1 MKTAPLRIK
10 TLFIALLIP
19 MMSKAQLYTQKA
31 DGSFQLTQVGA
42 EHFAALALKCI
53 AQEFPNK
60 PAHVQVDSGDLH
72 QPSGYHPAFYG
83 CFDWHSAVHGHWMLI
98 KLLKEFPEMAKAKA
112 IRETINRH
120 LTNEKIQIELAYF
133 KQPYNRSFERT
144 YGWAWLLK
152 LAEELYTWNDPQ
164 GRTWYANLEPLAEHI
179 AKAYIEFL
187 PGLSFPNRTGV
198 HPNTAFGLSFAW
210 DYAVTLRDINLSSAV
225 LHHGYRYYLHDQ
237 NCPAQWEP
245 GGTDF
250 FSPCLMQAE
259 LMAKILTNENFESW
273 LNAFLPELKNEQ
285 PAILFSP
292 VSVTDRS
299 DGHLVH
305 LDGLNLSRAWCF
317 LNIAAVVK
325 NTALRQTLITSAERH
340 LAKTIPLIAD
350 GDYMGEHWL
359 ASFAVYAL
367 YAGK

>member
-1 MKTAPLRIK
+1 
-10 TLFIALLIP
+10 
-19 MMSKAQLYTQKA
+19 LYTREVN
-31 DGSFQLTQVGA
+31 GSFRLTKAGA
-42 EHFAALALKCI
+42 EHFSSLAMKCI
-53 AQEFPNK
+53 VQEFPNK
-60 PAHVQVDSGDLH
+60 TGHVQANANDLK
-72 QPSGYHPAFYG
+72 QPSDYHPAFYG

-98 KLLKEFPEMAKAKA
+98 KLLKEFPDMVQATA

-120 LTNEKIQIELAYF
+120 FTREKIAIELAYF
-133 KQPYNRSFERT
+133 NEPHNRSFERT

-152 LAEELYTWNDPQ
+152 LAEELYTWDDPQ
-164 GRTWYANLEPLAEHI
+164 GQIWYENLKPLAEHI
-179 AKAYIEFL
+179 ADAYIEFL
-187 PGLSFPNRTGV
+187 PKLSFPNRTGV
-198 HPNTAFGLSFAW
+198 HQNTAFGLSFAW
-210 DYAVTLRDINLSSAV
+210 DYAMTLKNSKLASSVWSYGMEHYFRDS
-225 LHHGYRYYLHDQ
+225 

-250 FSPCLMQAE
+250 FSPCLMQAD
-259 LMAKILTNENFESW
+259 LMVRVIYEYGKNAALFQEW
-273 LNAFLPELKNEQ
+273 LNAFLPKLVNGQ

-317 LNIAAVVK
+317 LNIAAVVE
-325 NTALRQTLITSAERH
+325 NPVLREKLLAAAEKH

-350 GDYMGEHWL
+350 GDYAGEHWL

-367 YAGK
+367 YAGVKF